1 MNKAIFATGCFWC
14 VQEIYD
20 SIPGV
25 INTTVGYTGG
35 DTINPTYEEVCSGKT
50 NHAEAIEIEYDPKVI
65 SYEELLKQFWIMH
78 DPTTLN
84 RQGPDIGTQYRSAV
98 FYLDAEQKKI
108 AEQSKTKMN
117 NEKFNGTIVTE
128 ITKSSI
134 FYPAEKY
141 HQKYNEKMKKQYGIG

>member
-35 DTINPTYEEVCSGKT
+35 DTINPTYEEVCSGTT
-50 NHAEAIEIEYDPKVI
+50 NHAEAIEIEYDPKLI
-65 SYEELLKQFWIMH
+65 SYEELLKQFSIMH

-84 RQGPDIGTQYRSAV
+84 RQGPDIGTQYRSAI
-98 FYLDAEQKKI
+98 FYLDDEQKKI
-108 AEQSKTKMN
+108 AEQSKIKMN
-117 NEKFNGTIVTE
+117 NEQFNGTIVTE

>member
-14 VQEIYD
+14 VREIYD

-25 INTTVGYTGG
+25 INTTVGYAGG
-35 DTINPTYEEVCSGKT
+35 DTINPTYEEVCSGTT

-84 RQGPDIGTQYRSAV
+84 RQGPDIGTQYRSAI
-98 FYLDAEQKKI
+98 FYLNAEQKKLLN
-108 AEQSKTKMN
+108 SPK
-117 NEKFNGTIVTE
+117 
-128 ITKSSI
+128 
-134 FYPAEKY
+134 
-141 HQKYNEKMKKQYGIG
+141 QK

>member
-25 INTTVGYTGG
+25 MNTTVGYTGG
-35 DTINPTYEEVCSGKT
+35 DTINPTYVEVCSGTT
-50 NHAEAIEIEYDPKVI
+50 NHAEAIEIEYDPKFI

-84 RQGPDIGTQYRSAV
+84 RQGPDIGTQYRSAI
-98 FYLDAEQKKI
+98 FYLDTEQKKI
-108 AEQSKTKMN
+108 AEQSKIKMN
-117 NEKFNGTIVTE
+117 NEKFNGKIVTE
-128 ITKSSI
+128 ITKSST

>member
-1 MNKAIFATGCFWC
+1 MFLVCSRNIRFYSWSYK
-14 VQEIYD
+14 YD
-20 SIPGV
+20 
-25 INTTVGYTGG
+25 VGYTGG
-35 DTINPTYEEVCSGKT
+35 DTINPTYEEVCSGTT

-84 RQGPDIGTQYRSAV
+84 RQGPDIGTQYRSAI

-108 AEQSKTKMN
+108 AEQSKIKMN

>member
-20 SIPGV
+20 STPGV

-35 DTINPTYEEVCSGKT
+35 DTINPTYEEVCSGTT
-50 NHAEAIEIEYDPKVI
+50 NHAEAIEVEYDPKIV
-65 SYEELLKQFWIMH
+65 SYEELLKQFWKMH

-84 RQGPDIGTQYRSAV
+84 RQGPDIGTQYRSAI
-98 FYLDAEQKKI
+98 FYLDDKQKKI
-108 AEQSKTKMN
+108 AEQSKIKMN
-117 NEKFNGTIVTE
+117 NEKFNGKIVTE

>member
-1 MNKAIFATGCFWC
+1 MFLVCSRNIRFYSWSNK
-14 VQEIYD
+14 YD
-20 SIPGV
+20 
-25 INTTVGYTGG
+25 VGYTGG
-35 DTINPTYEEVCSGKT
+35 DTINPTYEEVCSGTT

-84 RQGPDIGTQYRSAV
+84 RQGPDIGTQYRSAI
-98 FYLDAEQKKI
+98 FYLDDEQKKI
-108 AEQSKTKMN
+108 AEQSKIKMN
-117 NEKFNGTIVTE
+117 NEQFNGTIVTE
-128 ITKSSI
+128 ITKSST

>member
-20 SIPGV
+20 STPGV
-25 INTTVGYTGG
+25 INTTVGYTAG
-35 DTINPTYEEVCSGKT
+35 DTINPTYEEVCSGTT
-50 NHAEAIEIEYDPKVI
+50 NHAEAIEVEYDPKIV
-65 SYEELLKQFWIMH
+65 SYEELLKQFWKMH

-84 RQGPDIGTQYRSAV
+84 RQGPDIGTQYRSAI
-98 FYLDAEQKKI
+98 FYLDDKQKKI
-108 AEQSKTKMN
+108 AEQSKIKMN
-117 NEKFNGTIVTE
+117 NEKFNGKIVTE